1 VARLILVVAAIV
13 WVVAALLGLA
23 LAAFGAG
30 WLESI
35 LPPLSIDTDALRG
48 AVTAVAAG
56 LLAVGLVHV
65 MIVIGVASRR
75 RWGSTAGILL
85 SAVLAATFV
94 ALGAAAGTSAVASPA
109 QAPVLVGSAVA
120 AAVGAGAYGVVVMQ
134 LVGERRSGSVF

>member
-13 WVVAALLGLA
+13 WVAAAILGLA
-23 LAAFGAG
+23 LAVFGAG

-65 MIVIGVASRR
+65 LVVIGLGSRR
-75 RWGSTAGILL
+75 RWGSTGGILL
-85 SAVLAATFV
+85 SAVLAATFI
-94 ALGAAAGTSAVASPA
+94 ALGAAAGTSAVASPD
-109 QAPVLVGSAVA
+109 QALMLIGSAVA
-120 AAVGAGAYGVVVMQ
+120 AAVGAGAYAMVVMR
-134 LVGERRSGSVF
+134 LVGERRSGSAF

>member
-1 VARLILVVAAIV
+1 VARLILVVAAII
-13 WVVAALLGLA
+13 WVIAALVGLG

-30 WLESI
+30 WLKSI

-56 LLAVGLVHV
+56 LLAVGLAHV
-65 MIVIGVASRR
+65 LVVIGVASQR

-109 QAPVLVGSAVA
+109 QAPVLIGSAVA
-120 AAVGAGAYGVVVMQ
+120 AAVGAGAYVVVVMR
-134 LVGERRSGSVF
+134 LVGERRSGSAF

>member
-1 VARLILVVAAIV
+1 MARLILVVAATV
-13 WVVAALLGLA
+13 WVIAALLGVG

-56 LLAVGLVHV
+56 LLAVGFAHVLV
-65 MIVIGVASRR
+65 VIGVASRR

-85 SAVLAATFV
+85 SAVLAATFI
-94 ALGAAAGTSAVASPA
+94 ALGATAGTSAVASPD
-109 QAPVLVGSAVA
+109 QALMLIGSAVA
-120 AAVGAGAYGVVVMQ
+120 AAVGAGAYAMVVMR
-134 LVGERRSGSVF
+134 LVGQRRSGSAF

>member
-1 VARLILVVAAIV
+1 MARLILVAGAIV

-56 LLAVGLVHV
+56 LLAVGLAHV
-65 MIVIGVASRR
+65 LVVIGVASQR

-109 QAPVLVGSAVA
+109 QAPVLVGAAVA
-120 AAVGAGAYGVVVMQ
+120 AAFGAAAYAVVVMR
-134 LVGERRSGSVF
+134 LVGERRSGSAY

>member
-1 VARLILVVAAIV
+1 MARWILVVAAAI
-13 WVVAALLGLA
+13 WVVAAVLGLA
-23 LAAFGAG
+23 LAAFGGG

-65 MIVIGVASRR
+65 VVVIGVASRR

-85 SAVLAATFV
+85 AAVLAATFL
-94 ALGAAAGTSAVASPA
+94 ALGAAAATSAVASPA
-109 QAPVLVGSAVA
+109 QAPVLIGAGAA
-120 AAVGAGAYGVVVMQ
+120 AAVGAGAYAVVVMR
-134 LVGERRSGSVF
+134 LVGERRSGSAF

>member
-1 VARLILVVAAIV
+1 MAPLILVVAAIV
-13 WVVAALLGLA
+13 WVLAALVALG

-48 AVTAVAAG
+48 AVTAVAAA
-56 LLAVGLVHV
+56 LMAVGLVHV
-65 MIVIGVASRR
+65 LVVIGVASRR

-85 SAVLAATFV
+85 SAVLAATFL

-109 QAPVLVGSAVA
+109 QAPVLVGSALA
-120 AAVGAGAYGVVVMQ
+120 AALGAGAYIVVVMR
-134 LVGERRSGSVF
+134 LVGERRNGSAF

>member
-1 VARLILVVAAIV
+1 VARLILVSAAIV

-23 LAAFGAG
+23 LAAFGAA
-30 WLESI
+30 WLESV

-56 LLAVGLVHV
+56 LLAVGLAHV
-65 MIVIGVASRR
+65 LVVIGLGSRR

-94 ALGAAAGTSAVASPA
+94 ALGAAATTSAVASPS
-109 QAPVLVGSAVA
+109 QAPVFIGAALA
-120 AAVGAGAYGVVVMQ
+120 AAVGAGAYAVAVMRM
-134 LVGERRSGSVF
+134 VDDRRSGSAF

>member
-1 VARLILVVAAIV
+1 VAPLILVVAAIV
-13 WVVAALLGLA
+13 WVLAALVALG

-48 AVTAVAAG
+48 AVTAVAAA
-56 LLAVGLVHV
+56 LMAVGLVHV
-65 MIVIGVASRR
+65 LVVIGVASRR

-109 QAPVLVGSAVA
+109 QAPVLVGSALA
-120 AAVGAGAYGVVVMQ
+120 AALGAGAYIVVVMR
-134 LVGERRSGSVF
+134 LVGERRNGSAF